1 MFTGKGFEE
10 LNKENIFKKISE
22 YDVFNYYI
30 PDFDTIGQKF
40 SSPFRQDSNPS
51 CIIKEFN
58 GHLFYK
64 DFGTGETYGAVAFV
78 MHKYNMSFGEALT
91 IISSD
96 FNLGLHSKTI
106 SAKSMGFVAKKNIE
120 VKSIPTKS
128 ATIRIKRREWNDGL
142 DKEYWGKYGFNR
154 AVLTH
159 FNVVPISHLWVNG
172 NYIVIKEKEPSYAY
186 VLGEG
191 EYKILSP
198 YSSFKWITNGKST
211 IQGLKQLPDSGPIL
225 VITSSLKDAM
235 VLWMF
240 GIPAIAPAS
249 ENTAMN
255 IEQVEK
261 LKERFIKVIVFF
273 DNDETGIRAAKAYS
287 ETYKIPHCYL
297 PEGSEKDISDFYVA
311 NGREETAKVLN
322 QLIQSI

>member
-22 YDVFNYYI
+22 YDVFKYYI
-30 PDFDTIGQKF
+30 PDFETIGQKF
-40 SSPFRQDSNPS
+40 SSPFRKDSDPS
-51 CIIKEFN
+51 CIIREFN

-64 DFGTGETYGAVAFV
+64 DFGNGESYGAVAFV

-106 SAKSMGFVAKKNIE
+106 SAKSMGFVAKKNVE
-120 VKSIPTKS
+120 VKSIPTKP

-142 DKEYWGKYGFNR
+142 DEEYWGQYGFNR
-154 AVLTH
+154 AVLSH
-159 FNVVPISHLWVNG
+159 FKVFPISHLWVNG
-172 NYIVIKEKEPSYAY
+172 KYIIVKEKEPSYAY

-198 YSSFKWITNGKST
+198 YSMFKWITNGKST
-211 IQGLKQLPDSGPIL
+211 IQGLEQLPNSGDLLI
-225 VITSSLKDAM
+225 ITSSLKDAM
-235 VLWMF
+235 MLWMF
-240 GIPAIAPAS
+240 GYHAIAPAS
-249 ENTAMN
+249 ENTAIN
-255 IEQVEK
+255 IEQVEE
-261 LKERFIKVIVFF
+261 LKKRFTKMVIFF
-273 DNDETGIRAAKAYS
+273 DNDESGIRAAKAYS
-287 ETYKIPHCYL
+287 ETYKIPYVYL

-311 NGREETAKVLN
+311 NGKEKTAKVLME
-322 QLIQSI
+322 LI